1 MLFRTQV
8 ILTGR
13 ECVAKAEDQS
23 QKKHRRS
30 GIRGRKTSL
39 VMTVLMRCSLQSV
52 LVVTRRGSY
61 GKLLLVTTPDRDG
74 NAVGGE
80 DVDPG
85 E

>member
-8 ILTGR
+8 TLTGR
-13 ECVAKAEDQS
+13 KCVAKAEDQS
-23 QKKHRRS
+23 QKELEEVETEAGRR
-30 GIRGRKTSL
+30 
-39 VMTVLMRCSLQSV
+39 VCLQSV

-74 NAVGGE
+74 NAIGGE
-80 DVDPG
+80 DVDTV